1 MFSHRDLGTLT
12 VGDPGDEAQAKRG
25 ILKITYPVD
34 HGIVQDAMSP
44 PLCSCDTKLYK
55 TAVAGTVHVPVD
67 DVQGNSVCTY
77 LKSCA

>member
-1 MFSHRDLGTLT
+1 MFSHRGLGTLT

-44 PLCSCDTKLYK
+44 PLCSCDTKLRLLAQFMYQLMMFK
-55 TAVAGTVHVPVD
+55 VIVYVHI
-67 DVQGNSVCTY
+67 
-77 LKSCA
+77 